1 MTACKRMIKKGLD
14 TAEKKRSLSSDIRK
28 WQESKALAF
37 EKKLIKRSQSY
48 NLTLFY

>member
-1 MTACKRMIKKGLD
+1 MTTWKRMIKKGLD
-14 TAEKKRSLSSDIRK
+14 TAEKRNLSSGIRK

>member
-1 MTACKRMIKKGLD
+1 MTTWKRMIKKGLD
-14 TAEKKRSLSSDIRK
+14 TAEKNLSSSIRK